1 MAPKMATMD
10 DENLALCKFYRQ
22 PPDGSKPLAYSK
34 IAAKVKRR
42 DGHRPSAAGV
52 CLAACSLG
60 VVVHEEHSGASALAV
75 VCSLLCVYESVCMCV
90 FVCSVGLAR
99 RVHGTRF
106 KIKSVGARRI
116 LFQNLD
122 LAVGYRLRWRAPSAG
137 TRRRRWGG
145 RRVGVRRRRTKT
157 SARLSSG
164 SSFVVRL
171 AVAVVVVVVVVCW
184 SRTRAL
190 LDRGP

>member
-60 VVVHEEHSGASALAV
+60 WWFTKSVRARVLSQLSVLFC
-75 VCSLLCVYESVCMCV
+75 VCVSLCVCVCLCAAWGSHGECV
-90 FVCSVGLAR
+90 EHVS
-99 RVHGTRF
+99 
-106 KIKSVGARRI
+106 KS
-116 LFQNLD
+116 N
-122 LAVGYRLRWRAPSAG
+122 P
-137 TRRRRWGG
+137 
-145 RRVGVRRRRTKT
+145 
-157 SARLSSG
+157 
-164 SSFVVRL
+164 
-171 AVAVVVVVVVVCW
+171 
-184 SRTRAL
+184 
-190 LDRGP
+190 

>member
-1 MAPKMATMD
+1 MAPRMATMD
-10 DENLALCKFYRQ
+10 NENLALCKVYRQ

-99 RVHGTRF
+99 RVH
-106 KIKSVGARRI
+106 
-116 LFQNLD
+116 
-122 LAVGYRLRWRAPSAG
+122 
-137 TRRRRWGG
+137 
-145 RRVGVRRRRTKT
+145 
-157 SARLSSG
+157 
-164 SSFVVRL
+164 
-171 AVAVVVVVVVVCW
+171 
-184 SRTRAL
+184 
-190 LDRGP
+190 